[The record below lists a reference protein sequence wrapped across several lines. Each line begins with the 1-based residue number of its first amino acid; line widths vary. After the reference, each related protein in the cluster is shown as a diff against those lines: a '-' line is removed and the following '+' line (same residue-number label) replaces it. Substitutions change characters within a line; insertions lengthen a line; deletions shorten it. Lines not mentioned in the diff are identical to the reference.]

1 MMSVWSFFFFMRRQP
16 PLSTRPVTLL
26 PYTTLFRSLAVDD
39 EGDHVGALRAAPGG
53 GDHRAIEA
61 AFGLENAGRIDEQD
75 LRVVLERDAH
85 QPRAC
90 GLRLGADDRDL
101 LADQGV
107 DERRLAGIGSADDGD
122 KAAGLGHFTGSG
134 NGETIPR
141 FRRRPIRRSE
151 EHTSELLSLMRI

>member
-1 MMSVWSFFFFMRRQP
+1 MICSVLDRLRYFFFFKQKTSYEMRISDWSSDVCSSD
-16 PLSTRPVTLL
+16 L
-26 PYTTLFRSLAVDD
+26 
-39 EGDHVGALRAAPGG
+39 
-53 GDHRAIEA
+53 
-61 AFGLENAGRIDEQD
+61 LENAGRIDEQD

-101 LADQGV
+101 LADQCV

-134 NGETIPR
+134 NGATIPR
-141 FRRRPIRRSE
+141 FRRRPIRRRTPRSLTFALSLSRSE
-151 EHTSELLSLMRI
+151 EHSAELQ